1 MRIYLVRH
9 GETLLNQKH
18 CYYGVMNAVLS
29 EKGIEQAKEVGQI
42 LKGAR
47 FDYIFSSP
55 LVRAYN
61 TAQLILDAR
70 QESGFGKNAAGLPG
84 PRILTEQRLC
94 EQNFGIFEGM
104 PYEEIQEKYPQELA
118 AWNENFIDYRI
129 PEGESFLDVRKR
141 AESFVN
147 DLPEGDGTALVV
159 AHKGTLGHMMAT
171 WLHLPV
177 EGYWNFVFEQGA
189 VSVVD
194 IEDGY
199 AIIRKLNAREI

>member
-9 GETLLNQKH
+9 GETLLNQNH

-29 EKGIEQAKEVGQI
+29 EKGIEQAKEVGEI
-42 LKGAR
+42 LKGVR

-61 TAQLILDAR
+61 TAQLILDAG
-70 QESGFGKNAAGLPG
+70 EEPGFGKNAAGVPQ
-84 PRILTEQRLC
+84 PRILVDQRLC

-104 PYEEIQEKYPQELA
+104 DYEEIKERYPKELE
-118 AWNENFIDYRI
+118 AWNEDFINYRI
-129 PEGESFLDVRKR
+129 PDGESFSSVRLR
-141 AESFVN
+141 AEAFV
-147 DLPEGDGTALVV
+147 DQIPEGGGTILLV
-159 AHKGTLGHMMAT
+159 AHKGTLGHMLAT

-177 EGYWNFVFEQGA
+177 EGYWNFVFEQGT

-199 AIIRKLNAREI
+199 AIIRKLNAKEI

>member
-9 GETLLNQKH
+9 GETLLNQNH

-42 LKGAR
+42 LKEAS

-55 LVRAYN
+55 LVRAFN
-61 TAQLILDAR
+61 TAQLILDVR
-70 QESGFGKNAAGLPG
+70 QESGFRKNAAGLRR

-104 PYEEIQEKYPQELA
+104 TYEEIREKYPQELA
-118 AWNENFIDYRI
+118 AWNENFIDYQI
-129 PEGESFLDVRKR
+129 PEGESFLNVRKR
-141 AESFVN
+141 AEAFVN
-147 DLPEGDGTALVV
+147 DLPEGDGSVLVV

-177 EGYWNFVFEQGA
+177 EGYWNFVFEQGT

-199 AIIRKLNAREI
+199 AIIRKLNAREV